1 MSARSLLGTVSRALA
16 WALAALLVAA
26 AGGVALTWAPDQPLS
41 ALLTRW
47 APPPSAFIDIGGQQ
61 VHYRD
66 EGPRG
71 DPAPIVLLHGTSASL
86 HTWEGWTKALRGTR
100 RVVSFDL
107 PGFGLTGPN
116 ASGDYSDAMY
126 VRFVL
131 KTLDALKLQRVVLGG
146 NSLGGGIAWETAVAA
161 PDRVLQLILVDAA
174 GYAFTPTSVPL
185 GFRVA
190 RLPLLNRLM
199 SHVLPRSVIE
209 ASVRNVYGHPQR
221 VTTELVDRYA
231 AMTLREG
238 NRRALTQRMAQLDRG
253 ANASRIAAL
262 RVPTLI
268 LWGGQDRLIPPDNA
282 ARFGRDIAGSTVVM
296 FDDLGHVPQEEDPQR
311 TVAVVQHFLDT
322 RR

>member
-1 MSARSLLGTVSRALA
+1 MGMLRTVSKTLA

-26 AGGVALTWAPDQPLS
+26 TVGVALTWAPDQPLS
-41 ALLTRW
+41 ALQTRW
-47 APPPSAFIDIGGQQ
+47 APPPSAFIEVAGLQ

-66 EGPRG
+66 EGPRD

-86 HTWEGWTKALRGTR
+86 HTWEGWTAALRGSR

-131 KTLDALKLQRVVLGG
+131 QTMDALKLPRVVLAG

-174 GYAFTPTSVPL
+174 GYAFTPRSVPL

-190 RLPLLNRLM
+190 RLPVLNRLM
-199 SHVLPRSVIE
+199 GHVLPRSVIE
-209 ASVRNVYGHPQR
+209 ASVRNVYGHPER
-221 VTTELVDRYA
+221 VTPELVERYA

-238 NRRALTQRMAQLDRG
+238 NRRALAQRMAQLDRG
-253 ANASRIAAL
+253 ANAARIATL

-282 ARFGRDIAGSTVVM
+282 AQFGRDIAGSTVVM

-311 TVAVVQHFLDT
+311 TVAVVQHFLDS